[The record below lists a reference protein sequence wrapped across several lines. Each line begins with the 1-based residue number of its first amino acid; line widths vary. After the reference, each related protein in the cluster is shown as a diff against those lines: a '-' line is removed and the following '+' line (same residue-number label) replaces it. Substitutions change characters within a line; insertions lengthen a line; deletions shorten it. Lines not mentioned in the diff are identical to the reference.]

1 MGVVNEEQDSL
12 RGLLFCLNLR
22 LEGDMNEIITRKE
35 K

>member
-1 MGVVNEEQDSL
+1 MIVHPKGV
-12 RGLLFCLNLR
+12 LFLCLNLR